1 MLEEF
6 EDLDFGSEQLEA
18 RFVKTMK
25 TLSKN
30 PEKSIYGSSEKRS
43 EAKAIYRLLGNG
55 SFNLEE
61 VKRSHKASTIK
72 RIKDIGGVV
81 LAVQDT
87 SSINYNGHKKTKDL
101 GQRDVGSTTIN
112 QLLQ

>member
-1 MLEEF
+1 
-6 EDLDFGSEQLEA
+6 
-18 RFVKTMK
+18 MK
-25 TLSKN
+25 TLSKS

-43 EAKAIYRLLGNG
+43 EAKAIYRLLGNE

-87 SSINYNGHKKTKDL
+87 SSINYNGHKKTKNL
-101 GQRDVGSTTIN
+101 GYCCDNVLGIN
-112 QLLQ
+112 LHTCLAVTPDGIVLGVLE